1 MSKLDELFTEIN
13 KTYKEQVATVG
24 KVRPKLSV
32 IPLSSLTACY
42 SLYGG
47 IPRGRVIEF
56 FGEEN
61 GGKTT
66 TALDIVANAQKC
78 FQQEYEQEKFYLVN
92 LPKMTKGDEQRL
104 QYLENRGRGQ
114 AIVWVDCEN
123 TFDEDWARTLGV
135 EVGDLYFMQPLS
147 QSAEQIFDCI
157 EQMVN
162 TGEVGLVVLDSLGAM
177 LSQQEW
183 EKSMEEKTYCGIAGP
198 LTRFSK
204 KIEYACARYGCTFI
218 GINQMREDIS
228 NSYSV
233 YKTPGGKTWKHVCS
247 LRLMF
252 SKGCYYSEQ
261 YKDLTRS
268 ADGAAG
274 NYVNLR
280 IEKTKVCKPDRKNG
294 SYTLN
299 YSLGVDKYMDLVEV
313 ALKYGLIVQT
323 GAWYT
328 IMQDMEN
335 GEPLSDAEGNLLKFN
350 GKSKLIE
357 FLKEEWE
364 LYNCLE
370 QMLLEQISGTVQ

>member
-1 MSKLDELFTEIN
+1 MSKLDELFQEIN
-13 KTYKEQVATVG
+13 KQYKEQVATVG
-24 KVRPKLSV
+24 KVRPKSSL

-66 TALDIVANAQKC
+66 TALDIVGNAQKC
-78 FQQEYEQEKFYLVN
+78 FKQEYEEELQDLESCENSLNKA
-92 LPKMTKGDEQRL
+92 GQQRL
-104 QYLENRGRGQ
+104 AYLRSMGKGKS
-114 AIVWVDCEN
+114 IVWVDCEN

-135 EVGDLYFMQPLS
+135 DVDSLYFMQPLS
-147 QSAEQIFDCI
+147 QSAEQIFDAV
-157 EQMVN
+157 ESMVN

-183 EKSMEEKTYCGIAGP
+183 EKSMEERTYCGIAGP

-204 KIEYACARYGCTFI
+204 KIEYACAKYDCTFI

-228 NSYSV
+228 NSYTM

-252 SKGCYYSEQ
+252 SKGPYYNDQ

-299 YSLGVDKYMDLVEV
+299 YSTGVDKYMDLVEI
-313 ALKYGLIVQT
+313 ALKYNIINQS
-323 GAWYT
+323 GAWYS
-328 IMQDMEN
+328 ILQDIDT
-335 GEPLSDAEGNLLKFN
+335 GEVLTDAEGNIAKFN
-350 GKSKLIE
+350 GKSKLIDY
-357 FLKEEWE
+357 LKEDEAVYTYIEE
-364 LYNCLE
+364 LVKTLIAE
-370 QMLLEQISGTVQ
+370 G

>member
-1 MSKLDELFTEIN
+1 MTKLDELFNEIN
-13 KTYKEQVATVG
+13 KQYKEQVATMG
-24 KVRPKLSV
+24 KVRPKSTL
-32 IPLSSLTACY
+32 IPFSSLTACY

-47 IPRGRVIEF
+47 LPRGRVIEF

-78 FQQEYEQEKFYLVN
+78 FQEDYENELNVLLNKDKLTKADELRLSYL
-92 LPKMTKGDEQRL
+92 Q
-104 QYLENRGRGQ
+104 NRGRGLS
-114 AIVWVDCEN
+114 IVWIDCEN

-135 EVGDLYFMQPLS
+135 DVESLYFMQPLS
-147 QSAEQIFDCI
+147 QSAEQIFQNILD
-157 EQMVN
+157 MVN

-177 LSQQEW
+177 ISQQEW
-183 EKSMEEKTYCGIAGP
+183 EKTMEEKTYCGIAGP
-198 LTRFSK
+198 LTKFSK
-204 KIEYACARYGCTFI
+204 MVEYACAKYGCTFI

-228 NSYSV
+228 NSYV
-233 YKTPGGKTWKHVCS
+233 MYKTPGGKTWKHVCS

-252 SKGCYYSEQ
+252 SKGPYYNDQ

-268 ADGAAG
+268 SDGAAG

-299 YSLGVDKYMDLVEV
+299 YTTGIDQYIDLVEM
-313 ALKYGLIVQT
+313 ALKYNIIVQA
-323 GAWYT
+323 GAWYS
-328 IMQDMEN
+328 IIQDIET
-335 GEPLSDAEGNLLKFN
+335 GDVLVDAEGSIAKFN

-357 FLKEEWE
+357 YLKEEPE
-364 LYNCLE
+364 IFNYIQN
-370 QMLLEQISGTVQ
+370 TVMQFII

>member
-1 MSKLDELFTEIN
+1 MSKLDEVFDQIN

-32 IPLSSLTACY
+32 IPLTSLTASY

-66 TALDIVANAQKC
+66 TALDIVANAQRC
-78 FQQEYEQEKFYLVN
+78 FANEYENEIKELQSQSKLNKTE
-92 LPKMTKGDEQRL
+92 EQRL
-104 QYLENRGRGQ
+104 NYLLNKGRGQ

-123 TFDEDWARTLGV
+123 TFDEDWAKTLGV
-135 EVGDLYFMQPLS
+135 DVSSLYFMQPSS
-147 QSAEQIFDCI
+147 QSAEQIFQNI
-157 EQMVN
+157 EDMVL

-183 EKSMEEKTYCGIAGP
+183 EKSMEEKTYCGIAGA

-204 KIEYACARYGCTFI
+204 KIEYACAKYGCTFI

-228 NSYSV
+228 NTYSV
-233 YKTPGGKTWKHVCS
+233 YKTPGGRTWKHVCS

-252 SKGCYYSEQ
+252 SKGAYYSDV

-299 YSLGVDKYMDLVEV
+299 YSTGIDKYLDLVEI
-313 ALKYGLIVQT
+313 ALKYGLIMQT
-323 GAWYT
+323 GAWYNV
-328 IMQDMEN
+328 MEDVN
-335 GEPLSDAEGNLLKFN
+335 SSVPMLDADGNFAKFN
-350 GKSKLIE
+350 GKAKLIE
-357 FLKEEWE
+357 FLKEDDE
-364 LYNCLE
+364 LFSYLE
-370 QMLLEQISGTVQ
+370 EILLREINGTI

>member
-1 MSKLDELFTEIN
+1 MSKLDDLFNDLN
-13 KTYKEQVATVG
+13 KQYKEQVATVG
-24 KVRPKLSV
+24 KVRPKSKV
-32 IPLSSLTACY
+32 IPFSSLTACY

-66 TALDIVANAQKC
+66 TALDIVANAQKV
-78 FQQEYEQEKFYLVN
+78 FKEEYEQELNSLQSKDKLN
-92 LPKMTKGDEQRL
+92 KAEEQRL
-104 QYLENRGRGQ
+104 NYLQNRGKGQ

-123 TFDEDWARTLGV
+123 TFDEDWAKTLGV
-135 EVGDLYFMQPLS
+135 EVDTLYFMQPLS
-147 QSAEQIFDCI
+147 QSAEQIFDCV
-157 EQMVN
+157 ESMVL

-204 KIEYACARYGCTFI
+204 KIEYACAKYDCTFI

-228 NSYSV
+228 PSAFKL

-252 SKGCYYSEQ
+252 SKGAYFDNNYR
-261 YKDLTRS
+261 DLSRTV
-268 ADGAAG
+268 DGAAG

-294 SYTLN
+294 CYTLN
-299 YSLGVDKYMDLVEV
+299 YSTGVDTYVDLVEI
-313 ALKYGLIVQT
+313 ALKYNIIVQT
-323 GAWYT
+323 GAWYS
-328 IMQDMEN
+328 IMQDLET
-335 GEPLSDAEGNLLKFN
+335 GEVLMDADGNIAKFN
-350 GKSKLIE
+350 GKGKLIDY
-357 FLKEEWE
+357 LKEDEEVCAFLQNKVNE
-364 LYNCLE
+364 LIL
-370 QMLLEQISGTVQ
+370 

>member
-1 MSKLDELFTEIN
+1 MSKLDDLFNDLN

-24 KVRPKLSV
+24 KVRPKSKV
-32 IPLSSLTACY
+32 IPFSSLTACY

-47 IPRGRVIEF
+47 IPRGRIIEF

-66 TALDIVANAQKC
+66 TALDVVANAQKC
-78 FQQEYEQEKFYLVN
+78 FEEEYEQELNKLKDKDK
-92 LPKMTKGDEQRL
+92 LTKVEEQRL
-104 QYLENRGRGQ
+104 TYLQNRGRGQ

-123 TFDEDWARTLGV
+123 TFDEDWARTLNV
-135 EVGDLYFMQPLS
+135 DVDNLYFMQPLS
-147 QSAEQIFDCI
+147 QSAEQIFQDV
-157 EQMVN
+157 ENMVL

-204 KIEYACARYGCTFI
+204 KIEYACAKHDCTFI

-228 NSYSV
+228 PSSFKL

-252 SKGCYYSEQ
+252 GKGNYFDSN
-261 YKDLTRS
+261 YKDLTRTS
-268 ADGAAG
+268 DGAAG
-274 NYVNLR
+274 NYVNMR

-299 YSLGVDKYMDLVEV
+299 YTTGVDAYVDLVEL
-313 ALKYGLIVQT
+313 ALKYNVIVQT
-323 GAWYT
+323 GAWYS
-328 IMQDMEN
+328 IMQDFDT
-335 GEPLSDAEGNLLKFN
+335 GEVLMDADGNIAKFN
-350 GKSKLIE
+350 GKSKLIQY
-357 FLKEEWE
+357 LKEDEE
-364 LYNCLE
+364 IYNFVE
-370 QMLLEQISGTVQ
+370 NTVKTLITQ

>member
-1 MSKLDELFTEIN
+1 MSKLDELFNELN
-13 KTYKEQVATVG
+13 KQYKEQVATVG
-24 KVRPKLSV
+24 KVRPKSKV
-32 IPLSSLTACY
+32 IPFSSLTACY

-66 TALDIVANAQKC
+66 TALDLVANAQKC
-78 FQQEYEQEKFYLVN
+78 FQQEYDEEVKALNQKDKLTKQE
-92 LPKMTKGDEQRL
+92 EQRL
-104 QYLENRGRGQ
+104 TYLQSRGKGQ
-114 AIVWVDCEN
+114 AIVWIDCEN
-123 TFDEDWARTLGV
+123 TFDEDWAKTLKV
-135 EVGDLYFMQPLS
+135 DVDSLYFMQPLS
-147 QSAEQIFDCI
+147 QSAEQIFQDV
-157 EQMVN
+157 ENMVL

-183 EKSMEEKTYCGIAGP
+183 EKTMEEKTYCGIAGP

-204 KIEYACARYGCTFI
+204 KIEYACAKHNCTFI

-252 SKGCYYSEQ
+252 SKGPYYSDQ

-299 YSLGVDKYMDLVEV
+299 YTTGVDEYIDLIEI
-313 ALKYGLIVQT
+313 ALKYNIIVQA

-328 IMQDMEN
+328 IMQDFET
-335 GEPLSDAEGNLLKFN
+335 GEVLMDAEGNIAKFN
-350 GKSKLIE
+350 GKAKLVEYIREDETVYNYIKDEVIKLIT
-357 FLKEEWE
+357 
-364 LYNCLE
+364 
-370 QMLLEQISGTVQ
+370 Q

>member
-1 MSKLDELFTEIN
+1 MSKLDELFTDIN
-13 KTYKEQVATVG
+13 KKYKEQVATVG
-24 KVRPKLSV
+24 KVRTKSSV

-66 TALDIVANAQKC
+66 TALDVVANAQKC
-78 FQQEYEQEKFYLVN
+78 FQQDYEQEIKQLQEKGK
-92 LPKMTKGDEQRL
+92 LTKLEEQRL
-104 QYLENRGRGQ
+104 LYLENRGKGQ
-114 AIVWVDCEN
+114 SIVWVDCEN

-135 EVGDLYFMQPLS
+135 DVENLYFIQPLS
-147 QSAEQIFDCI
+147 QSAEQIFQDV
-157 EQMVN
+157 EDMVL

-183 EKSMEEKTYCGIAGP
+183 EKTMEEKTYCGIAGP

-204 KIEYACARYGCTFI
+204 KIEYACAKHDCTFI

-252 SKGCYYSEQ
+252 RKGPYYSDQ
-261 YKDLTRS
+261 YKDLTRT

-274 NYVNLR
+274 NYVELR
-280 IEKTKVCKPDRKNG
+280 VEKTKVFKPDRKNG

-299 YSLGVDKYMDLVEV
+299 YTTGIDEFMDLVEV
-313 ALKYGLIVQT
+313 ATKYNIVNQS
-323 GAWYT
+323 GAWFT
-328 IMQDMEN
+328 ILQDTET
-335 GEPLSDAEGNLLKFN
+335 GEVLTDADGNIAKFN

-357 FLKEEWE
+357 YLKEDETIYNFLKEK
-364 LYNCLE
+364 LNSIIT
-370 QMLLEQISGTVQ
+370 Q

>member
-1 MSKLDELFTEIN
+1 MGKLDDLITDFN
-13 KTYKEQVATVG
+13 KTFKENVATVG
-24 KVRPKLSV
+24 KVRPKSSL
-32 IPLSSLTACY
+32 IPLSSLTANY

-66 TALDIVANAQKC
+66 TALDVVANAQKL
-78 FQQEYEQEKFYLVN
+78 FQLEYEQELKL
-92 LPKMTKGDEQRL
+92 LQETQKPTKQQEQRL
-104 QYLENRGRGQ
+104 SYLQSRGKGKS
-114 AIVWVDCEN
+114 IVWIDCEN
-123 TFDEDWARTLGV
+123 TFDEDWAKTLNV
-135 EVGDLYFMQPLS
+135 DVSTLYFIQPLS
-147 QSAEQIFDCI
+147 QSAEQIFDMT
-157 EQMVN
+157 EQMVQ

-204 KIEYACARYGCTFI
+204 KIEYACAKHDCTFI

-252 SKGCYYSEQ
+252 SKGPYYNDQ
-261 YKDLTRS
+261 YKDITRS
-268 ADGAAG
+268 SDGAAG

-299 YSLGVDKYMDLVEV
+299 YSTGIDAYVDLVEI
-313 ALKYGLIVQT
+313 ALKYKIVAQA
-323 GAWYT
+323 GAWYS
-328 IMQDMEN
+328 IIQDLET
-335 GEPLSDAEGNLLKFN
+335 GEVLTDTDGNIAKFN
-350 GKSKLIE
+350 GKGKLIE
-357 FLKEEWE
+357 YLKQEPDIYDY
-364 LYNCLE
+364 LTDCIT
-370 QMLLEQISGTVQ
+370 QIIME

>member
-1 MSKLDELFTEIN
+1 MSKLDELFDSIN
-13 KTYKEQVATVG
+13 KTYKENVATVG
-24 KVRPKLSV
+24 KVRQKLPV
-32 IPLSSLTACY
+32 IPFSSLTACY

-66 TALDIVANAQKC
+66 TALDIVANAQKH
-78 FQQEYEQEKFYLVN
+78 FKEEYESELQDLENCEKGL
-92 LPKMTKGDEQRL
+92 TKTGQQRL
-104 QYLENRGRGQ
+104 AYLRSMGKGKS
-114 AIVWVDCEN
+114 IVWVDCEN

-135 EVGDLYFMQPLS
+135 DVDNLYFMQPLS
-147 QSAEQIFDCI
+147 QSAEQIFQNI
-157 EQMVN
+157 EDMVN

-183 EKSMEEKTYCGIAGP
+183 EKTMEEKTYCGIAGP

-204 KIEYACARYGCTFI
+204 KIEYACAKYDCSFI
-218 GINQMREDIS
+218 GINQLREDIS
-228 NSYSV
+228 STYNM

-247 LRLMF
+247 VRLMF
-252 SKGCYYSEQ
+252 SKGVYYNDQ

-274 NYVNLR
+274 NYVNML
-280 IEKTKVCKPDRKNG
+280 IAKTKVCKPDRKNG

-299 YSLGVDKYMDLVEV
+299 YSTGVDVYMDLVEI
-313 ALKYGLIVQT
+313 ALKYNVIVQS

-328 IMQDMEN
+328 IMADYDA
-335 GEPLSDAEGNLLKFN
+335 GEVLMDAEGNIAKFN
-350 GKSKLIE
+350 GKAKLIE
-357 FLKEEWE
+357 YLKEDTEVYAWLDSNLRHKMAE
-364 LYNCLE
+364 
-370 QMLLEQISGTVQ
+370 

>member
-1 MSKLDELFTEIN
+1 MTKLDELFSEIN

-24 KVRPKLSV
+24 KVRPKSSV
-32 IPLSSLTACY
+32 IPFSSLTACY

-66 TALDIVANAQKC
+66 TALDLVSNAQKV
-78 FQQEYEQEKFYLVN
+78 FKQEYEKEVKELQEKDKLNKTETDRLNYL
-92 LPKMTKGDEQRL
+92 LA
-104 QYLENRGRGQ
+104 RGKGQ

-123 TFDEDWARTLGV
+123 TFDEDWAKVLNV
-135 EVGDLYFMQPLS
+135 DVDSLYFVQPLS
-147 QSAEQIFDCI
+147 QSAEQIFQDI
-157 EQMVN
+157 ENMVL

-183 EKSMEEKTYCGIAGP
+183 EKTMEEKTYCGIAGP

-204 KIEYACARYGCTFI
+204 KIEYACAKYNCTFI

-228 NSYSV
+228 NSYTMH
-233 YKTPGGKTWKHVCS
+233 KTPGGKTWKHVCS

-252 SKGCYYSEQ
+252 SKGVYYNDQ
-261 YKDLTRS
+261 YKDLTRTV
-268 ADGAAG
+268 DGAAG
-274 NYVNLR
+274 NYVNMR

-299 YSLGVDKYMDLVEV
+299 YTSGVDVYVDLVEI
-313 ALKYGLIVQT
+313 ALKYNLIVQT

-328 IMQDMEN
+328 IMQDIDT
-335 GEPLSDAEGNLLKFN
+335 GEVLMDAEGNIAKFN
-350 GKSKLIE
+350 GKAKLIE
-357 FLKEEWE
+357 YLKSDEDI
-364 LYNCLE
+364 YNYIKD
-370 QMLLEQISGTVQ
+370 QISSLIV

>member
-1 MSKLDELFTEIN
+1 MTKLDELFSEIN

-24 KVRPKLSV
+24 KVRPKSSV
-32 IPLSSLTACY
+32 IPFSSLTACY

-66 TALDIVANAQKC
+66 TALDLVSNAQKV
-78 FQQEYEQEKFYLVN
+78 FKQEYEKEVKELQEKDKLNKTETDRLNYL
-92 LPKMTKGDEQRL
+92 LA
-104 QYLENRGRGQ
+104 RGKGQ

-123 TFDEDWARTLGV
+123 TFDEDWAKVLNV
-135 EVGDLYFMQPLS
+135 DVDSLYFVQPLS
-147 QSAEQIFDCI
+147 QSAEQIFQDI
-157 EQMVN
+157 ENMVL

-183 EKSMEEKTYCGIAGP
+183 EKTMEEKTYCGIAGP

-204 KIEYACARYGCTFI
+204 KIEYACAKYNCTFI

-228 NSYSV
+228 NSYTM

-252 SKGCYYSEQ
+252 SKGVYYNDQ
-261 YKDLTRS
+261 YKDLTRTV
-268 ADGAAG
+268 DGAAG
-274 NYVNLR
+274 NYVNMR

-299 YSLGVDKYMDLVEV
+299 YTSGVDVYVDLVEI
-313 ALKYGLIVQT
+313 ALKYNLIVQT

-328 IMQDMEN
+328 IMQDIDT
-335 GEPLSDAEGNLLKFN
+335 GEVLMDAEGNIAKFN
-350 GKSKLIE
+350 GKAKLIE
-357 FLKEEWE
+357 YLKSDEDI
-364 LYNCLE
+364 YNYIKD
-370 QMLLEQISGTVQ
+370 QISSLIV

>member
-1 MSKLDELFTEIN
+1 MGKLDELFTEIN
-13 KTYKEQVATVG
+13 KQYKEQVATVG
-24 KVRPKLSV
+24 KVRPKSAL
-32 IPLSSLTACY
+32 IPLTSLTACY

-66 TALDIVANAQKC
+66 TALDIVANAQRQFK
-78 FQQEYEQEKFYLVN
+78 QEYESELLDLTDCEKSL
-92 LPKMTKGDEQRL
+92 TKAGQQRL
-104 QYLENRGRGQ
+104 AHLKSIGKPK

-123 TFDEDWARTLGV
+123 TFDEDWAKTLGV
-135 EVGDLYFMQPLS
+135 DVDNLYFMQPLS
-147 QSAEQIFDCI
+147 QSAEQIFQNI
-157 EQMVN
+157 EDMVN

-183 EKSMEEKTYCGIAGP
+183 DKTMEEKTYCGIAGP

-204 KIEYACARYGCTFI
+204 KIEYACAKYDCTFI

-252 SKGCYYSEQ
+252 SKGVYYSDT

-299 YSLGVDKYMDLVEV
+299 YTTGIDDYMDLVEM
-313 ALKYGLIVQT
+313 ALKYKIVAQA
-323 GAWYT
+323 GAWYS
-328 IMQDMEN
+328 IMQDLET
-335 GEPLSDAEGNLLKFN
+335 GEVLTDCEGNIAKFN
-350 GKSKLIE
+350 GKNKLIE
-357 FLKEEWE
+357 YLHQEPDVYDYLKDVLTEVIR
-364 LYNCLE
+364 
-370 QMLLEQISGTVQ
+370 Q

>member
-1 MSKLDELFTEIN
+1 MKLDDVFSDIN
-13 KTYKEQVATVG
+13 KTYKEQVATIG
-24 KVRPKLSV
+24 KVRQKLPV

-66 TALDIVANAQKC
+66 TALDVVKNAQEL
-78 FQQEYEQEKFYLVN
+78 FHQEYLEEIEQLQQKKNPTKTDEATLKYLLEKG
-92 LPKMTKGDEQRL
+92 KGK
-104 QYLENRGRGQ
+104 

-123 TFDEDWARTLGV
+123 TFDEDWATTLGV
-135 EVGDLYFMQPLS
+135 KVEELYFLQPVS
-147 QSAEQIFDCI
+147 QSAEQIFQNI
-157 EQMVN
+157 EDMVL

-204 KIEYACARYGCTFI
+204 KIEHACAKHNCTFI
-218 GINQMREDIS
+218 GINQMREEITS
-228 NSYSV
+228 TYIAH
-233 YKTPGGKTWKHVCS
+233 KTPGGKSWKHVCS

-252 SKGCYYSEQ
+252 SKGVYYNDQ

-299 YSLGVDKYMDLVEV
+299 YTNGIDVYMDLVEM
-313 ALKYGLIVQT
+313 ALKYNIIAQS

-328 IMQDMEN
+328 IFSDHET
-335 GEPLSDAEGNLLKFN
+335 GEVLMDAEGNIAKFN
-350 GKSKLIE
+350 GKPKLIE
-357 FLKEEWE
+357 YLKDDQEVFEYISQ
-364 LYNCLE
+364 LLRT
-370 QMLLEQISGTVQ
+370 MLAE

>member
-1 MSKLDELFTEIN
+1 MSKLDELFQEIN
-13 KTYKEQVATVG
+13 KQYKEQVATVG
-24 KVRPKLSV
+24 KVRPKSSL

-66 TALDIVANAQKC
+66 TALDVVANAQKC
-78 FQQEYEQEKFYLVN
+78 FKQEYEQELNELQNKDKL
-92 LPKMTKGDEQRL
+92 TKVDEQRL
-104 QYLENRGRGQ
+104 TYLQNRGKGQ

-135 EVGDLYFMQPLS
+135 NVDELYFVQPLS
-147 QSAEQIFDCI
+147 QSAEQIFQDV
-157 EQMVN
+157 ENMVL

-183 EKSMEEKTYCGIAGP
+183 EKTMEEKTYCGIAGP

-204 KIEYACARYGCTFI
+204 KIEYACAKHDCTFI

-252 SKGCYYSEQ
+252 SKGPYYNEQ

-299 YSLGVDKYMDLVEV
+299 YSTGVDKYMDLVEI
-313 ALKYGLIVQT
+313 ALKYNIITQS
-323 GAWYT
+323 GAWYA
-328 IMQDMEN
+328 ILQDTDT
-335 GEPLSDAEGNLLKFN
+335 GEVLMDAEGNIAKFN
-350 GKSKLIE
+350 GKSKLIDY
-357 FLKEEWE
+357 LKEDEE
-364 LYNCLE
+364 VYTYIEESVRTLIAE
-370 QMLLEQISGTVQ
+370 G

>member
-13 KTYKEQVATVG
+13 KTYKEEVATVG

-32 IPLSSLTACY
+32 IPFSSLTACY

-78 FQQEYEQEKFYLVN
+78 FQKEYEDEINELQSNSKLN
-92 LPKMTKGDEQRL
+92 KTQEQRL
-104 QYLENRGRGQ
+104 NYLLNRGRGQ
-114 AIVWVDCEN
+114 AIIWIDCEN
-123 TFDEDWARTLGV
+123 TFDEDWAKNLGV
-135 EVGDLYFMQPLS
+135 DVDSLYFMQPLS
-147 QSAEQIFDCI
+147 QSAEQIFDNI
-157 EQMVN
+157 ESMVL

-204 KIEYACARYGCTFI
+204 KIEYACAKYGCTFI

-228 NSYSV
+228 NSYV
-233 YKTPGGKTWKHVCS
+233 MYKTPGGKTWKHVCS
-247 LRLMF
+247 VRLMF
-252 SKGCYYSEQ
+252 SKGPYYNEQ
-261 YKDLTRS
+261 YKDLSRNV
-268 ADGAAG
+268 DGAVG

-299 YSLGVDKYMDLVEV
+299 YTSGVDVYMDLVEI

-328 IMQDMEN
+328 IIQDVET
-335 GEPLSDAEGNLLKFN
+335 GEPLIDAEGNLAKFN
-350 GKSKLIE
+350 GKSKLVE
-357 FLKEEWE
+357 YLKEDLD
-364 LYNCLE
+364 LYNFIKE
-370 QMLLEQISGTVQ
+370 AAMSFII

>member
-1 MSKLDELFTEIN
+1 MSKLDELFNDLN

-24 KVRPKLSV
+24 KVRPKSEV
-32 IPLSSLTACY
+32 IPLTSLTACY

-66 TALDIVANAQKC
+66 TALDVVCNAQKC
-78 FQQEYEQEKFYLVN
+78 FKQQYEQELKELQN
-92 LPKMTKGDEQRL
+92 KDKLTKVEEQRL
-104 QYLENRGRGQ
+104 TYLQNRGKGQ

-135 EVGDLYFMQPLS
+135 EVDSLYFMQPLS
-147 QSAEQIFDCI
+147 QSAEQIFDAI
-157 EQMVN
+157 ENMVL

-204 KIEYACARYGCTFI
+204 KIEYACAKYDCTFI

-228 NSYSV
+228 PSSFKL

-252 SKGCYYSEQ
+252 SKGNYFDSN
-261 YKDLTRS
+261 YKDLTRTS
-268 ADGAAG
+268 DGAAG

-299 YSLGVDKYMDLVEV
+299 YTIGVDPFVDLVEI
-313 ALKYGLIVQT
+313 ALKYNVIVQS
-323 GAWYT
+323 GAWYS
-328 IMQDMEN
+328 IMRDIDT
-335 GEPLSDAEGNLLKFN
+335 GEVLMDADGNIAKFN
-350 GKSKLIE
+350 GKGKLIDY
-357 FLKEEWE
+357 LKEDEVVYQYVKDTITQYITE
-364 LYNCLE
+364 
-370 QMLLEQISGTVQ
+370 

>member
-1 MSKLDELFTEIN
+1 MSKLDELFNDLN
-13 KTYKEQVATVG
+13 KTFKEQVATVG
-24 KVRPKLSV
+24 KVRPKSNV
-32 IPLSSLTACY
+32 IPLTSLTACY

-66 TALDIVANAQKC
+66 TALDVVCNAQKC
-78 FQQEYEQEKFYLVN
+78 FQEQYEQELNELKNKDKL
-92 LPKMTKGDEQRL
+92 TKTDEQRL
-104 QYLENRGRGQ
+104 TYLQNRGKGQ

-123 TFDEDWARTLGV
+123 TFDEDWAKTLGV
-135 EVGDLYFMQPLS
+135 DVDSLYFMQPLS
-147 QSAEQIFDCI
+147 QSAEQIFDAV
-157 EQMVN
+157 ESMVL

-204 KIEYACARYGCTFI
+204 KIEYACAKHDCTFI

-228 NSYSV
+228 PSSFKL

-252 SKGCYYSEQ
+252 SKGTYFDSS
-261 YKDLTRS
+261 YKDLSRTS
-268 ADGAAG
+268 DGAAG

-294 SYTLN
+294 TYTLN
-299 YSLGVDKYMDLVEV
+299 YSTGVDPYVDLVEI
-313 ALKYGLIVQT
+313 ALKYNLIVQT
-323 GAWYT
+323 GAWYS
-328 IMQDMEN
+328 IMQDFES
-335 GEPLSDAEGNLLKFN
+335 GEVLMDADGNIAKFN
-350 GKSKLIE
+350 GKGKLINY
-357 FLKEEWE
+357 LKEDE
-364 LYNCLE
+364 
-370 QMLLEQISGTVQ
+370 TVYQYIKEVITKYITE

>member
-1 MSKLDELFTEIN
+1 MGKLDELITELN
-13 KTYKEQVATVG
+13 KQYKENVATVG
-24 KVRPKLSV
+24 KVRAKLPV
-32 IPLSSLTACY
+32 IPFSSLTACY

-66 TALDIVANAQKC
+66 TALDVVANAQKC
-78 FQQEYEQEKFYLVN
+78 FQQDYEHELKTLQGKDKLTKAEESRLGYL
-92 LPKMTKGDEQRL
+92 KSRGKGLD
-104 QYLENRGRGQ
+104 
-114 AIVWVDCEN
+114 IVWVDCEN

-135 EVGDLYFMQPLS
+135 DVDTLYFMQPLS
-147 QSAEQIFDCI
+147 QSAEQIFQNI
-157 EQMVN
+157 EDMVL

-183 EKSMEEKTYCGIAGP
+183 EKTMEEKTYCGIAGP

-204 KIEYACARYGCTFI
+204 KIEYACAKYDCTFI
-218 GINQMREDIS
+218 GINQLREDITS
-228 NSYSV
+228 TYNM

-247 LRLMF
+247 VRLMF
-252 SKGCYYSEQ
+252 SKGVYYNDQ

-274 NYVNLR
+274 NYVNMV
-280 IEKTKVCKPDRKNG
+280 IAKTKVCKPDRKNG

-299 YSLGVDKYMDLVEV
+299 YTTGVDAYMDLVEM
-313 ALKYGLIVQT
+313 ALKYNVIVQS

-328 IMQDMEN
+328 IMADYET
-335 GEPLSDAEGNLLKFN
+335 GEVLQDAEGNIAKFN

-357 FLKEEWE
+357 YLKEDEDV
-364 LYNCLE
+364 YD
-370 QMLLEQISGTVQ
+370 LLDSTLRSILAG

>member
-1 MSKLDELFTEIN
+1 MSKLDDLFADIN

-32 IPLSSLTACY
+32 IPLTSLTACY

-78 FQQEYEQEKFYLVN
+78 FQKEYEDELNELQNNKLN
-92 LPKMTKGDEQRL
+92 KTQEQRL
-104 QYLENRGRGQ
+104 SYLQNRGRGQ
-114 AIVWVDCEN
+114 AIIWIDCEN

-135 EVGDLYFMQPLS
+135 DVDSLYFMQPLS
-147 QSAEQIFDCI
+147 QSAEQIFDNV
-157 EQMVN
+157 ESMVH

-204 KIEYACARYGCTFI
+204 KIEYACAKYGCTFI

-252 SKGCYYSEQ
+252 SKGPYYSEQ

-299 YSLGVDKYMDLVEV
+299 YSTGVDAYMDLVEI

-328 IMQDMEN
+328 VMQNVET
-335 GEPLSDAEGNLLKFN
+335 GEPLVDSEGNMAKFN
-350 GKSKLIE
+350 GKSNLVQ
-357 FLKEEWE
+357 FLKEDEVVYDFIRE
-364 LYNCLE
+364 AA
-370 QMLLEQISGTVQ
+370 MSFII

>member
-1 MSKLDELFTEIN
+1 MSKLDELFNDLN
-13 KTYKEQVATVG
+13 KQFKEQIATVG
-24 KVRPKLSV
+24 KVRPKSNV
-32 IPLSSLTACY
+32 IPLTSLTACY

-66 TALDIVANAQKC
+66 TALDVVSNAQKY
-78 FQQEYEQEKFYLVN
+78 FKEQYQQELNELKSKDRL
-92 LPKMTKGDEQRL
+92 TKTEEQRL
-104 QYLENRGRGQ
+104 TYLQNRGRGQ

-123 TFDEDWARTLGV
+123 TFDEDWAKTLSV
-135 EVGDLYFMQPLS
+135 DVDSLYFMQPLS
-147 QSAEQIFDCI
+147 QSAEQIFDAI
-157 EQMVN
+157 ESMVL

-204 KIEYACARYGCTFI
+204 KIEYACAKYDCTFI

-228 NSYSV
+228 PSSFKL

-252 SKGCYYSEQ
+252 SKGTYFDSN
-261 YKDLTRS
+261 YKDLSRTS
-268 ADGAAG
+268 DGADG

-299 YSLGVDKYMDLVEV
+299 YSTGVDAYVDLVEI
-313 ALKYGLIVQT
+313 ALKYNLIVQT
-323 GAWYT
+323 GAWYS
-328 IMQDMEN
+328 IMQDFEN
-335 GEPLSDAEGNLLKFN
+335 GEVLMDADGNIAKFN
-350 GKSKLIE
+350 GKAKLIE
-357 FLKEEWE
+357 YLKEDEVIYEYLNE
-364 LYNCLE
+364 LIAK
-370 QMLLEQISGTVQ
+370 QIME

>member
-1 MSKLDELFTEIN
+1 MGKLDELITELN
-13 KTYKEQVATVG
+13 KQYKENVATVG
-24 KVRPKLSV
+24 KVRTKLPV
-32 IPLSSLTACY
+32 IPFSSLTACY

-66 TALDIVANAQKC
+66 TALDVVANAQKC
-78 FQQEYEQEKFYLVN
+78 FQKDYENELKTLQGKDKLTKTEEARLAYL
-92 LPKMTKGDEQRL
+92 KSRGKGLD
-104 QYLENRGRGQ
+104 
-114 AIVWVDCEN
+114 IVWVDCEN

-135 EVGDLYFMQPLS
+135 DVDTLYFMQPLS
-147 QSAEQIFDCI
+147 QSAEQIFQNI
-157 EQMVN
+157 EDMVL

-183 EKSMEEKTYCGIAGP
+183 EKTMEEKTYCGIAGP

-204 KIEYACARYGCTFI
+204 KIEYACAKYDCTFI
-218 GINQMREDIS
+218 GINQLREDITS
-228 NSYSV
+228 TYNM

-247 LRLMF
+247 VRLMF
-252 SKGCYYSEQ
+252 SKGVYYNDQ

-274 NYVNLR
+274 NYVNMV
-280 IEKTKVCKPDRKNG
+280 IAKTKVCKPDRKNG

-299 YSLGVDKYMDLVEV
+299 YTTGVDTFMDLVEM
-313 ALKYGLIVQT
+313 ALKYNVIVQS

-328 IMQDMEN
+328 IMADYET
-335 GEPLSDAEGNLLKFN
+335 GEVLMDADGNIAKFN

-357 FLKEEWE
+357 YLKEDEDVYE
-364 LYNCLE
+364 LLDST
-370 QMLLEQISGTVQ
+370 LRSILAG